1 MGDRSIENPIIK
13 TLINPKYKSIP
24 LFFKQPGAI
33 PGSFQIQ
40 NYSEEEH
47 SVNEVYLHKFIDKI
61 KAHEP
66 SGVSRHT
73 VWELDRDP
81 TIEPISRDDLVKFL
95 NTLGVK
101 KPVKFFRETG

>member
-1 MGDRSIENPIIK
+1 MND
-13 TLINPKYKSIP
+13 
-24 LFFKQPGAI
+24 
-33 PGSFQIQ
+33 
-40 NYSEEEH
+40 
-47 SVNEVYLHKFIDKI
+47 VYLHKFIDKI